1 MKIPQHSSISA
12 RGGLLVVALMM
23 TMVAG
28 IFLAGWVSLSA
39 ARSTQALTSGYA
51 AKRRV
56 MNENSRIFIRQMCME
71 QAFSGY
77 SSIPGATVGDI
88 TTSNGTGTD
97 GWGGLYTGT
106 GWSGLELYGQA
117 PSKVAF
123 PLAGYYT
130 TYFPFNSLGLRP
142 GACFTNVQV
151 LTRPAAYDGAHS
163 YQSLDGFNGYAF
175 MKGIFPAFAGD
186 AMVIYHKPDDAP
198 GEINLSNFQVG
209 DNAANRPGRFVI
221 RDPAS
226 FYDSATLDHTVKKV
240 LNVRTKN
247 YYVQKFDPL
256 NPVYAKTLTG
266 TEYMPS
272 NLPAASSTFGQEDL
286 SATPRQW
293 LTRSRQHQATVPR
306 RPEHR
311 GQQLRPPGL
320 PATVT
325 RHPNCLYEIQNREA
339 IKDTDPVPVQT
350 ISVGTSTGIS
360 TDPYWIADESGGSG
374 PTYRPPGYPAGYD
387 TGFQV
392 LFINLNHPNLPNLRI
407 YPVVQQVVFYGQST
421 NAEYSAAATMSPR
434 IFLFLPDPGGAP
446 MMFKDVRFARENSR
460 PFVLGVKAQVT
471 GQPLELFWMPPSV
484 ATGTPLTLDW
494 RMILINEGRQISCY
508 RPSGAGGTP
517 DSVILTGGIFT
528 NWSVQRNQLG
538 AGGGAADTGSAS
550 KFILLPEV
558 MPVPAT
564 ASSYYLSSL
573 LPREAWIENFFQI
586 STP

>member
-1 MKIPQHSSISA
+1 M
-12 RGGLLVVALMM
+12 
-23 TMVAG
+23 
-28 IFLAGWVSLSA
+28 
-39 ARSTQALTSGYA
+39 
-51 AKRRV
+51 
-56 MNENSRIFIRQMCME
+56 
-71 QAFSGY
+71 
-77 SSIPGATVGDI
+77 
-88 TTSNGTGTD
+88 
-97 GWGGLYTGT
+97 
-106 GWSGLELYGQA
+106 
-117 PSKVAF
+117 
-123 PLAGYYT
+123 
-130 TYFPFNSLGLRP
+130 
-142 GACFTNVQV
+142 
-151 LTRPAAYDGAHS
+151 
-163 YQSLDGFNGYAF
+163 
-175 MKGIFPAFAGD
+175 
-186 AMVIYHKPDDAP
+186 
-198 GEINLSNFQVG
+198 
-209 DNAANRPGRFVI
+209 
-221 RDPAS
+221 
-226 FYDSATLDHTVKKV
+226 
-240 LNVRTKN
+240 
-247 YYVQKFDPL
+247 
-256 NPVYAKTLTG
+256 
-266 TEYMPS
+266 
-272 NLPAASSTFGQEDL
+272 
-286 SATPRQW
+286 
-293 LTRSRQHQATVPR
+293 
-306 RPEHR
+306 
-311 GQQLRPPGL
+311 
-320 PATVT
+320 
-325 RHPNCLYEIQNREA
+325 
-339 IKDTDPVPVQT
+339 
-350 ISVGTSTGIS
+350 
-360 TDPYWIADESGGSG
+360 
-374 PTYRPPGYPAGYD
+374 
-387 TGFQV
+387 